1 MTIKTKD
8 PLLTFARIVLMFF
21 IVVLAFATAALV
33 VALPVILFNQPR
45 LLAELAADG
54 KGVVPALIPA
64 IAFVMAGAA
73 GLLAMGVYFL
83 MLLRRIVNSVG
94 EGDPFIPD
102 NAKRLS
108 RMGWVAI
115 IAQAAAVPIGIA
127 FIWVAEIV
135 ADPSDN
141 VDNDFGFSGGGI
153 LLVLILFIL
162 ARVFRKGTEMREEL
176 EGTV

>member
-8 PLLTFARIVLMFF
+8 PLLTFARIVLMLS
-21 IVVLAFATAALV
+21 IAVMAFATTALI
-33 VALPVILFNQPR
+33 VALPVMLINQSR

-54 KGVVPALIPA
+54 KDALPALIPA
-64 IAFVMAGAA
+64 IAFVIAGAA

-94 EGDPFIPD
+94 EGDPFIPE

-115 IAQAAAVPIGIA
+115 IAQAAAMPVGIA
-127 FIWVAEIV
+127 FVWVAEIA
-135 ADPSDN
+135 ADPSDH

>member
-1 MTIKTKD
+1 MINAAKD
-8 PLLTFARIVLMFF
+8 PLLTIARIVLMFF
-21 IVVLAFATAALV
+21 IVVLGIAGAALV
-33 VALPVILFNQPR
+33 IALPVMLFNQSA

-54 KGVVPALIPA
+54 KDVVPGLVPA
-64 IAFVMAGAA
+64 AAFVLAGAA
-73 GLLAMGVYFL
+73 GLMALGVYFL
-83 MLLRRIVNSVG
+83 LLLRRIVNSVG

-102 NAKRLS
+102 NATRLS

-115 IAQAAAVPIGIA
+115 IGQAAAIPIGIA
-127 FIWVAEIV
+127 VIWIAGIA
-135 ADPSDN
+135 ADSGEH
-141 VDNDFGFSGGGI
+141 VHADFGFSGGGV

>member
-1 MTIKTKD
+1 MTKAAKD
-8 PLLTFARIVLMFF
+8 PLLAIARFVLMFF
-21 IVVLAFATAALV
+21 IVVLAIAGAALV
-33 VALPVILFNQPR
+33 IALPLMLFNQAA

-54 KGVVPALIPA
+54 KDIVPGVITAA
-64 IAFVMAGAA
+64 AFVLAGAA
-73 GLLAMGVYFL
+73 GLMALGVYFL
-83 MLLRRIVNSVG
+83 LLLRRIVNSVG

-127 FIWVAEIV
+127 FVWVVGIA
-135 ADPSDN
+135 ADPNDH
-141 VDNDFGFSGGGI
+141 VDNDFGFSGTGV